1 MPETVPD
8 TPRLYFLGF
17 CGAGGTAKDRGVEGL
32 PGRGVGLV
40 AAGTDVL
47 ADEIPGGREG
57 RPLHTG
63 RSQEG

>member
-17 CGAGGTAKDRGVEGL
+17 CGAGGTAEDRGVEGL
-32 PGRGVGLV
+32 PGRGVGLL
-40 AAGTDVL
+40 AAGTEL
-47 ADEIPGGREG
+47 PGGREG

-63 RSQEG
+63 RSQEAKD